1 MSPAAPTVPLP
12 PGASVPDGRER
23 VVLLAEDGAPLGT
36 ALKSEVHTEDTALH
50 LAFSAHLRA
59 PDGRV
64 LLTRRALDKRTWPGV
79 WTNSFC
85 GHPAPG
91 EPFAEAI
98 RRRGA
103 QELGL
108 DPELLGEP
116 DVVVPDFRYRAVDA
130 GGLVEHEI
138 CPVHVVDYL
147 GDPERLPAPDPSEVM
162 DSAWVRI
169 EDAAAVA
176 RRMPLL
182 LSPWFVDQLHE
193 DGLLQAL
200 GAGGDPA

>member
-12 PGASVPDGRER
+12 PGTASDPEGPER
-23 VVLLAEDGAPLGT
+23 VVMLDDDGAPIGT
-36 ALKSEVHTEDTALH
+36 ALKAEVHTEDTALH

-103 QELGL
+103 EELGL
-108 DPELLGEP
+108 DPALLGEP
-116 DVVVPDFRYRAVDA
+116 EVVVPGFRYRAVDA

-147 GDPERLPAPDPSEVM
+147 GDPEDLPAPNPAEVM
-162 DSAWVRI
+162 DAAWVRI
-169 EDAAAVA
+169 EDTAEVA

-182 LSPWFVDQLHE
+182 LSPWFVEQLAE
-193 DGLLQAL
+193 DGLLRGVAD
-200 GAGGDPA
+200 A